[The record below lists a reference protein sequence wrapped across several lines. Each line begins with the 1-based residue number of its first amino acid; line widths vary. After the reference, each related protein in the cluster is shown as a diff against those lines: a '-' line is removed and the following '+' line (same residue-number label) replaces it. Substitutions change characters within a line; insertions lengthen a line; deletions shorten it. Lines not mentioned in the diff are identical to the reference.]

1 MPDQAGSEK
10 DMPAENGSLIVYG
23 TLRDAV
29 LRNVILGQTDHLRL
43 SEMMLE
49 DYRVSQVQGE
59 SFPIIEAAKGQ
70 VAKALRIDGLSPNDR
85 ARLDFYESG
94 FAYDVVQ
101 IDGADIY
108 MPPRGQWQAGG
119 AWSLSQWQNDFGAV
133 SRMAAAEVMSYFG
146 QLSGVDVAARFGM
159 IRARAASRLR
169 ADAEMGPVDGRLSRD
184 DVALFGQRMPYFN
197 FFAMGEADLSFKRFD
212 GSSSPVVTRA
222 AFKSADAAIVLPYDP
237 VRDRVL
243 LVEQFR
249 VGPYLRGASDCWSME
264 PIAGLIDAFETPQ
277 DAAHREAMEEAGL
290 KFSALHTVAEAYPSP
305 GSSTEFFYLYV
316 GTADLPD
323 DITGVGGEV
332 GEAEDI
338 ASHLLSFDAFMKV
351 ADGGGLKNAPTLLLA
366 LWLARHRDELRAGIA
381 RAGS

>member
-1 MPDQAGSEK
+1 MPSEAVNEQT
-10 DMPAENGSLIVYG
+10 MPAANGSLIVYG
-23 TLRDAV
+23 TLRDAA
-29 LRNVILGQTDHLRL
+29 LCKVILRQTDHLRL
-43 SEMMLE
+43 SDVMLE
-49 DYRVSQVQGE
+49 GYQVSQVQGE
-59 SFPIIEAAKGQ
+59 SFPIIEAVNGKS
-70 VAKALRIDGLSPNDR
+70 AKALRIDGLSANDR

-101 IDGADIY
+101 IEGADIY
-108 MPPRGQWQAGG
+108 MPPPGQWQAGG
-119 AWSLSQWQNDFGAV
+119 PWSLSQWQHKFGAV

-146 QLSGVDVAARFGM
+146 QLSGADVAARFGM

-169 ADAEMGPVDGRLSRD
+169 AEVGSGSLDGRLSRD
-184 DVALFGQRMPYFN
+184 DVALFGHRTPYLN
-197 FFAMGEADLSFKRFD
+197 FFAMDEMDLSFKRFD
-212 GSSSPVVTRA
+212 GSNSPVVTRA

-305 GSSTEFFYLYV
+305 GSSSEFFYLYV

-332 GEAEDI
+332 SEAEDI
-338 ASHLLSFDAFMKV
+338 ASHLLSFNEFTKV
-351 ADGGGLKNAPTLLLA
+351 ADEGGLKNAPTLLLA
-366 LWLARHRDELRAGIA
+366 LWLARHRDQLRSGTAQA
-381 RAGS
+381 RS